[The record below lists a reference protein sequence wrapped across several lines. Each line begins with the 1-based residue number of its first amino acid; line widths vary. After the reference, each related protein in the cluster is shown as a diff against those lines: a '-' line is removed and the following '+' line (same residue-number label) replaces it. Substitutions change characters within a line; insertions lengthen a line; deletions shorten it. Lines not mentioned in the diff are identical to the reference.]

1 MENDSPYVSHP
12 RPKYISDMAFSLSS
26 HHTVIKAFSPL
37 KQNDE
42 NYKKQPSVTFIG
54 EPGIDAG
61 GLTR

>member
-1 MENDSPYVSHP
+1 MTHP
-12 RPKYISDMAFSLSS
+12 MFLTLVLNIYLIFFLSISLSS

-37 KQNDE
+37 KHMDE